1 MASGRWDPEEI
12 LLYPLT
18 INSTLS
24 RWRRPFRWVTIFWPG
39 EGWGIVHLC
48 VQAHARENE
57 ATRREL
63 IDWGGESGIHLNQV
77 KQTL

>member
-24 RWRRPFRWVTIFWPG
+24 RWRRPFRWVTIFLARGGVGNCPLM
-39 EGWGIVHLC
+39 E
-48 VQAHARENE
+48 AHARKNE
-57 ATRREL
+57 ATQREL